1 MLKVGIDVGS
11 TTMKAVA
18 LSEDNTLIYS
28 DYQRHRSQI
37 IEKGREMLDQMMQ
50 KIGDQEVSISL
61 SGSAGMGLA
70 EAAAIPF
77 VQEVYATRTA
87 AKTFIPDTDTIIEL
101 GGEDAKI
108 LFLNHGLEVRM
119 NGTCAGGTGAF
130 IDQMATLLGISMEDM
145 NDLSEKSTTIYTIAS
160 RCGVFAKSDIQP
172 LINQGAKTE
181 DIASS
186 ILVAVVN
193 QTIAGLAQGRKIE
206 GKVIYLGG
214 PLTFIPRL
222 RYFFNEAIK
231 TTGICP
237 ENSLYYVAM
246 GSALSPG
253 GKVMRI
259 SEIIKALES
268 YKGHSSFI
276 KLEPLF
282 NSEEEY
288 KAFSE
293 RHRKASVPIRDPRT
307 YTGRAY
313 LGIDAGS
320 TTIKTCILAEN
331 GDLLLSRYSPNNG
344 NPVQAIHSFL
354 STFYESYPDITIAG
368 SASTGYGE
376 DLMKTAFSLDYSLV
390 ETEAHFIGAKHFMD
404 DVDFI
409 IDIGGQDIKCFRIRD
424 GVIDDIFLNEACSS
438 GCGSFLQT
446 FANALGKS
454 AEEFA
459 SLAVTAKAPVDL
471 GSRCTVFMNSQ
482 VKQAQKDGASVNDI
496 SAGLAISVV
505 KNALYKVI
513 RTANPEELGRH
524 IVVQG
529 GTFLNDAVLRAFEA
543 ELGVEVVRPQIAGL
557 MGAYGAALYA
567 KLMVKRNNLKKSS
580 VISKEELDEL
590 THTVQNVRCQGCTN
604 HCLLTVNSFG
614 NRRRLISGNRCER
627 PVTGKAPLSA
637 DKYDLYAYKQEL
649 LEGYRKRK
657 EGKRG
662 TMGLPLAL
670 GIYELLPFY
679 VTLFQSLG
687 FDTVVSPFS
696 SRELYI
702 HGQAAIPSDTV
713 CFPAK
718 LMHGHVQYLVEQK
731 VDRIFIPCSS
741 YNINEE
747 KGNNHFNCPV
757 VAYYGEVIKGNQ
769 DLEGIP
775 LTLGYLSLEHKGHL
789 AKRISEL
796 FGTGR
801 RESLKAV
808 ENAFAEL
815 AEYRR
820 KITEKGKEIIELS
833 REEKRPIV
841 VLAGR
846 PYHTDPEI
854 NHGID
859 RMIVQLGAS
868 VITEDSIA
876 PLTDKGSFGVL
887 NQWTYHARMYDAAR
901 FVREQ
906 KDMNLVQLVS
916 FGCGLDAVTTDEV
929 RDILREKDK
938 IYTQIKIDE
947 ITNLGAVKI
956 RMRSLFAA
964 LEMEEENGEKS
975 IH

>member
-1 MLKVGIDVGS
+1 
-11 TTMKAVA
+11 MKTVA
-18 LSEDNTLIYS
+18 LDEDNRLVYS
-28 DYQRHRSQI
+28 DYQRHYSQI
-37 IEKGREMLDQMMQ
+37 IEKGKEMLSAAMDA
-50 KIGDQEVSISL
+50 IGDEEVTISL

-70 EAAAIPF
+70 EAASIPF
-77 VQEVYATRTA
+77 VQEVYATRVA

-108 LFLNHGLEVRM
+108 LFLRNGLEVRM

-130 IDQMATLLGISMEDM
+130 IDQMATLLGISRDDIDRLAE
-145 NDLSEKSTTIYTIAS
+145 NSTEIYTIAS

-181 DIASS
+181 DIAAS

-214 PLTFIPRL
+214 PLTFIRQLRL
-222 RYFFNEAIK
+222 FFDKAIG
-231 TTGICP
+231 TEGICP

-253 GKVMRI
+253 GKKMRL
-259 SEIIKALES
+259 SDIITALEN
-268 YKGHSSFI
+268 YRGKGNFT

-282 NSEEEY
+282 KDEDDYN
-288 KAFSE
+288 AFAE
-293 RHRKASVPIRDPRT
+293 RHRKATVPLRDPST
-307 YTGRAY
+307 YSGRAY

-320 TTIKTCILAEN
+320 TTIKTCLLSEN

-354 STFYESYPDITIAG
+354 QFLYDNYPDISIAA

-376 DLMKTAFSLDYSLV
+376 DLLKSAFNLDFSLV
-390 ETEAHFIGAKHFMD
+390 ETEAHFIGAKHFMS

-446 FANALGKS
+446 FANALGQS
-454 AEEFA
+454 AQDFA
-459 SLAVTAKAPVDL
+459 KLAVTAKSPVDL
-471 GSRCTVFMNSQ
+471 GSRCTVFMNSS
-482 VKQAQKDGASVNDI
+482 VKQAQKDGASINDI

-513 RTANPEELGRH
+513 RTSNPDDLGKR
-524 IVVQG
+524 IVTQG
-529 GTFLNDAVLRAFEA
+529 GTFLNDAVLRAFEK
-543 ELGVEVVRPQIAGL
+543 ELGLEVVRPTIAGL

-567 KLMVKRNNLKKSS
+567 QMMASRKHLRLSS
-580 VISKEELDEL
+580 TVGKEELESL
-590 THTVQNVRCQGCTN
+590 THSVKNVRCNGCTN
-604 HCLLTVNSFG
+604 HCLLTINSFG
-614 NRRRLISGNRCER
+614 TKRRLISGNRCER
-627 PVTGKAPLSA
+627 PITGLAPKK
-637 DKYDLYAYKQEL
+637 DDEYNVYAYKQEL
-649 LEGYRKRK
+649 LAGYRERK
-657 EGKRG
+657 GGSKG
-662 TMGLPLAL
+662 TIGLPLAL

-687 FDTVVSPFS
+687 YDTVVSPFS
-696 SRELYI
+696 TRDIYI
-702 HGQAAIPSDTV
+702 HGQASIPSDTV

-718 LMHGHVQYLVEQK
+718 LMHGHVQYLVDQK

-741 YNINEE
+741 YNIDEH

-769 DLEGIP
+769 DLGGIP
-775 LTLGYLSLEHKGHL
+775 LVLGYLSLEHPEHL

-796 FGTGR
+796 FDVR
-801 RESLKAV
+801 KKDARKAV
-808 ENAFAEL
+808 DKAFSEL
-815 AEYRR
+815 EAYRK
-820 KITEKGKEIIELS
+820 KITEKAEEVIRKS
-833 REEKRPIV
+833 REEHREII

-859 RMIVQLGAS
+859 RMIVSLGAS

-901 FVREQ
+901 YISEQ

-929 RDILREKDK
+929 KDILRQKDR

-964 LEMEEENGEKS
+964 IEMEEEEKERNGE
-975 IH
+975 

>member
-1 MLKVGIDVGS
+1 MKVGIDVGS

-222 RYFFNEAIK
+222 RYFFDEAIK

-471 GSRCTVFMNSQ
+471 GSRCTVFM
-482 VKQAQKDGASVNDI
+482 
-496 SAGLAISVV
+496 
-505 KNALYKVI
+505 
-513 RTANPEELGRH
+513 
-524 IVVQG
+524 
-529 GTFLNDAVLRAFEA
+529 
-543 ELGVEVVRPQIAGL
+543 
-557 MGAYGAALYA
+557 
-567 KLMVKRNNLKKSS
+567 
-580 VISKEELDEL
+580 
-590 THTVQNVRCQGCTN
+590 
-604 HCLLTVNSFG
+604 
-614 NRRRLISGNRCER
+614 
-627 PVTGKAPLSA
+627 
-637 DKYDLYAYKQEL
+637 
-649 LEGYRKRK
+649 
-657 EGKRG
+657 
-662 TMGLPLAL
+662 
-670 GIYELLPFY
+670 
-679 VTLFQSLG
+679 
-687 FDTVVSPFS
+687 
-696 SRELYI
+696 
-702 HGQAAIPSDTV
+702 
-713 CFPAK
+713 
-718 LMHGHVQYLVEQK
+718 
-731 VDRIFIPCSS
+731 
-741 YNINEE
+741 
-747 KGNNHFNCPV
+747 
-757 VAYYGEVIKGNQ
+757 
-769 DLEGIP
+769 
-775 LTLGYLSLEHKGHL
+775 
-789 AKRISEL
+789 
-796 FGTGR
+796 
-801 RESLKAV
+801 
-808 ENAFAEL
+808 
-815 AEYRR
+815 
-820 KITEKGKEIIELS
+820 
-833 REEKRPIV
+833 
-841 VLAGR
+841 
-846 PYHTDPEI
+846 
-854 NHGID
+854 
-859 RMIVQLGAS
+859 
-868 VITEDSIA
+868 
-876 PLTDKGSFGVL
+876 
-887 NQWTYHARMYDAAR
+887 
-901 FVREQ
+901 
-906 KDMNLVQLVS
+906 
-916 FGCGLDAVTTDEV
+916 
-929 RDILREKDK
+929 
-938 IYTQIKIDE
+938 
-947 ITNLGAVKI
+947 
-956 RMRSLFAA
+956 
-964 LEMEEENGEKS
+964 
-975 IH
+975 